1 MHGFPGGVTH
11 LAVSTDGRKV
21 AAAFRGVP
29 ADLGEGARVSADGRM
44 PAAAYGGGA
53 ARLWYLPGR
62 DAYGTAQL
70 PITPLRPG
78 TEPTES
84 PPQ

>member
-1 MHGFPGGVTH
+1 MGSQ
-11 LAVSTDGRKV
+11 AVSRTLRSQQMAV
-21 AAAFRGVP
+21 RSLRP
-29 ADLGEGARVSADGRM
+29 SEGFQPISERAARVSADGRM